1 LFQVCSKI
9 GRIFCKV
16 SDLRFWRCG
25 ARGSAPF
32 RPRIRGTSDCSE
44 FANIWNSVRNFQNS
58 FFWTVC
64 VRAIRVWKGGPTG
77 AAESLLS
84 GFMIHVVKNQTS
96 RFHFF
101 RSPKAFVGSTQ
112 FEQEQSG
119 GPRGTVRPHTLDA
132 PTTRLVCALQ
142 GTWAW
147 RGRSVVD
154 VGRRCGRSVSVLF
167 DPAATATWY
176 PGARSR
182 SRSRRCAAGAEPA
195 HCHVGG
201 RAVVEREQRP
211 SECMDVSRHAR
222 LFSAV
227 RRCVFCFDRWPS
239 WILPSIRS
247 AWLAPRRQTCRARAK
262 QEAGGGQ
269 HGGHRRRRRHGS
281 AVSPGGVFV

>member
-1 LFQVCSKI
+1 ME
-9 GRIFCKV
+9 
-16 SDLRFWRCG
+16 
-25 ARGSAPF
+25 F
-32 RPRIRGTSDCSE
+32 RPKFSKFVFLD
-44 FANIWNSVRNFQNS
+44 
-58 FFWTVC
+58 C
-64 VRAIRVWKGGPTG
+64 VRTRNPCKEGGCNRRCRKL
-77 AAESLLS
+77 ALW
-84 GFMIHVVKNQTS
+84 FYDS
-96 RFHFF
+96 RSKKSNLAFSFF
-101 RSPKAFVGSTQ
+101 RSPKEFVGSTQ

-119 GPRGTVRPHTLDA
+119 GPRGTVRPHTPDA

-239 WILPSIRS
+239 WILSSIRS